1 MVKCQFHLQLNY
13 QLWMFISDWMML
25 VAEGAVYMLLFDTKQ
40 FGALSDVLA
49 FARAMQDALAKKTDS
64 DADVAEESKPADES

>member
-1 MVKCQFHLQLNY
+1 
-13 QLWMFISDWMML
+13 
-25 VAEGAVYMLLFDTKQ
+25 
-40 FGALSDVLA
+40 VLA